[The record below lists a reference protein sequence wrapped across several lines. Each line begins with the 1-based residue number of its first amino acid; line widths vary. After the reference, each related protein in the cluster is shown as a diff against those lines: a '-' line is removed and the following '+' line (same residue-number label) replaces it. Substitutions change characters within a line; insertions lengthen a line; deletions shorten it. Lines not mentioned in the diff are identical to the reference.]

1 MEDLPP
7 HLSGAVFALVITA
20 TALYIASAVAATAIV
35 DLNGNGYGDIWEQKH
50 KASGLPPT
58 GDRDGDGNSNW
69 TEFVA
74 GTDPFDALSL
84 MSVRKIQAGAL
95 ADAVVHGGSGAGQG
109 IVLTI
114 ASQAGKAYWIE
125 GLSSLGGVAWKP
137 VSGRMLA
144 KGASLLAECS

>member
-114 ASQAGKAYWIE
+114 ASQAGKAYWIVCTIFDI
-125 GLSSLGGVAWKP
+125 LSFHIERWLENS
-137 VSGRMLA
+137 
-144 KGASLLAECS
+144 